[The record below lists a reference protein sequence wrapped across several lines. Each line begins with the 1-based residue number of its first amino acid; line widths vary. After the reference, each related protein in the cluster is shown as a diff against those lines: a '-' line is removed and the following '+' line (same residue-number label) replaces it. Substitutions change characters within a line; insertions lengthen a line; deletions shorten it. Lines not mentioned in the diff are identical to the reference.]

1 MDIGILP
8 KKNVIEFH
16 EIHILYIAKSPSKFH
31 KIMRNLGEMFHTKYS
46 SEWQLYQP
54 VKICNRNVSTYWS
67 DFPKNKDI
75 TVISD
80 HEYGYILHYIEIAL
94 CILRLHLELAITFT
108 NYNQMKHDISYEKYE
123 ISLKRN
129 FAQSPF
135 KYAKCLASET
145 KDNSILHS
153 KNLERIVLGNF
164 FIEDFPMRKIK
175 VFSRIY
181 INPRWCYAGN

>member
-1 MDIGILP
+1 
-8 KKNVIEFH
+8 
-16 EIHILYIAKSPSKFH
+16 
-31 KIMRNLGEMFHTKYS
+31 MRNLGEMFHTKYS

-80 HEYGYILHYIEIAL
+80 HEYGYILQYIEIAL

-129 FAQSPF
+129 FLSMRNVLLPKQ
-135 KYAKCLASET
+135 
-145 KDNSILHS
+145 
-153 KNLERIVLGNF
+153 RITAYC
-164 FIEDFPMRKIK
+164 IRKILK
-175 VFSRIY
+175 ELFWEISLLKIFL
-181 INPRWCYAGN
+181 